1 MIPVPGAQ
9 ERAAVRRYRP
19 GDFPVLAALIEA
31 AAAPERSMTA
41 TGLREFL
48 DYPGYRPEDDL
59 FVAPSEDGAGL
70 LGARDV
76 RVTARGDETVP
87 ILESWGMMHPEARPG
102 GVGPALLVTATQRA
116 GQIVRARG
124 RERGIFQA
132 RCATDDLAS
141 QRLFEAGGLSQAR
154 VLLTILRPTLE
165 NLSPAH

>member
-1 MIPVPGAQ
+1 M
-9 ERAAVRRYRP
+9 AAIRGYRP
-19 GDFPVLAALIEA
+19 GDFPALAAVIDA

-41 TGLREFL
+41 TGLRECL
-48 DYPGYRPEDDL
+48 AYPGYRPEDDL

-76 RVTARGDETVP
+76 RVTAHGDETVP
-87 ILESWGMMHPEARPG
+87 ILESWGVMHPEARPG
-102 GVGPALLVTATQRA
+102 GVGPALLVTAMQRA

-141 QRLFEAGGLSQAR
+141 QRLFEAGRAAQGG
-154 VLLTILRPTLE
+154 VP
-165 NLSPAH
+165 